1 MNGASL
7 RVQEPFN
14 PDFAIASGF
23 TAQESHAESTGEA
36 LFHSAKFP
44 ARFELTSPRA
54 ETGRGRKF

>member
-1 MNGASL
+1 MVSL
-7 RVQEPFN
+7 MRGEPFN
-14 PDFAIASGF
+14 PDFAVAGGF
-23 TAQESHAESTGEA
+23 TVQESHAESTGGV